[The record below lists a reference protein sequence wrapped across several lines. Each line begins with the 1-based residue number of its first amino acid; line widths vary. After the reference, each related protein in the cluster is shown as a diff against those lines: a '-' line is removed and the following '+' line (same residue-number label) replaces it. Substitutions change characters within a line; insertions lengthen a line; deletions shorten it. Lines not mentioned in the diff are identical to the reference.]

1 MSDSAEAAIWLAD
14 YALQA
19 ATLNVKELNFHG
31 GVGFAWVFLRL
42 SPFKSMLIPFYQRYN
57 LIQAV
62 EYVDEY
68 TKETRQPH
76 IQGAYYGA
84 LMANEFIGYGDN
96 VHVAELPTFNTRIAA
111 YGAWESDQLRRILVL
126 NSNSFNSTA
135 NATRTFETIDLKG
148 LKADNRQFSV
158 KRFYAPQTNST
169 QGL

>member
-19 ATLNVKELNFHG
+19 ATLNVKQVDFHG
-31 GVGFAWVFLRL
+31 GVGFAYVALCPPVDT
-42 SPFKSMLIPFYQRYN
+42 SGLIYVCCRYN

-68 TKETRQPH
+68 TNQTRRPH

-111 YGAWESDQLRRILVL
+111 YGAWESDHLRRILVL
-126 NSNSFNSTA
+126 NSTPYNATR

-148 LKADNRQFSV
+148 LAGANKELSL

-169 QGL
+169 EGL

>member
-1 MSDSAEAAIWLAD
+1 VSL
-14 YALQA
+14 LH
-19 ATLNVKELNFHG
+19 N
-31 GVGFAWVFLRL
+31 
-42 SPFKSMLIPFYQRYN
+42 SMLIFPCHRYN

-68 TKETRQPH
+68 TKETRRPH

-84 LMANEFIGYGDN
+84 LMANEFVGYGDN
-96 VHVAELPTFNTRIAA
+96 VHLAELPTFNTRIAA
-111 YGAWESDQLRRILVL
+111 YGAWEFDQLRRVLVL

-148 LKADNRQFSV
+148 LKPGDSQISL